1 MHITATTHSQ
11 IYEWSCQKI
20 CMIFTN
26 VSHPFMELGHKP
38 LYFHYEIVQNK
49 TAN

>member
-1 MHITATTHSQ
+1 MCVIATAHSQ
-11 IYEWSCQKI
+11 IYAQSCQKI

-26 VSHPFMELGHKP
+26 VSNPFMELGHKP